1 MTKID
6 IISGFLGAGKTTLI
20 KKLIKEGFNGEK
32 LVLIENEFGE
42 IGIDGGFLKEG
53 GVEITEMNSGCIC
66 CSLVGDF
73 GAALKDVLE
82 NYKPDRVII
91 EPSGVGK
98 LSDVIKAVQNVD
110 EGMDVVLN
118 ARVAV
123 VDALKCK
130 MYMKNFGEFFNNQI
144 ESASSIILSRTQK
157 VSEAK
162 LEECVKMIKEH
173 NNQAAIV
180 TTSWDDITGAKL
192 LEVIEAKH
200 SLEMELMKEE
210 EVCPSCGHVHHH
222 DHDHECCGHDHDHD
236 HDHDDEE
243 GHDHDHDEDEHDGH
257 NHSST
262 DIEYDEHVWTSPLNA
277 IKIVKKINAEL
288 DKIDSKNADTFDNNA
303 EKYISEIKDIDSQ
316 IRDIVKHAKRK
327 TLVFGDRF
335 PFKYFV
341 EEYGL
346 DYKAAFPGCSD
357 EMEPSAETVS
367 YLVNFIRKENIPV
380 VLYVE
385 LSNQKVADTLSNETG
400 TKTMCLNSAHNLSQQ
415 DFDKGVTYVS
425 IMKENIK
432 TLKAAL
438 Q

>member
-1 MTKID
+1 MTKKKVGIIALIII
-6 IISGFLGAGKTTLI
+6 IISAVVMVFAYGIKNKQVVVSEDDKMKIVVTSFPQYDFARAVAGDKANIQMLI
-20 KKLIKEGFNGEK
+20 KPGVETHSYEPTPDDIQKIQNADLFIYTGGENDEWVEGILDSIDTSSLKTLKLEDC
-32 LVLIENEFGE
+32 VDLIEEDETVGLE
-42 IGIDGGFLKEG
+42 
-53 GVEITEMNSGCIC
+53 GVETHSH
-66 CSLVGDF
+66 S
-73 GAALKDVLE
+73 
-82 NYKPDRVII
+82 
-91 EPSGVGK
+91 
-98 LSDVIKAVQNVD
+98 
-110 EGMDVVLN
+110 
-118 ARVAV
+118 
-123 VDALKCK
+123 
-130 MYMKNFGEFFNNQI
+130 
-144 ESASSIILSRTQK
+144 
-157 VSEAK
+157 
-162 LEECVKMIKEH
+162 H
-173 NNQAAIV
+173 N
-180 TTSWDDITGAKL
+180 
-192 LEVIEAKH
+192 
-200 SLEMELMKEE
+200 
-210 EVCPSCGHVHHH
+210 
-222 DHDHECCGHDHDHD
+222 
-236 HDHDDEE
+236 HDHDDEHNHDHDNEE

-288 DKIDSKNADTFDNNA
+288 
-303 EKYISEIKDIDSQ
+303 DSQ

-385 LSNQKVADTLSNETG
+385 LSNQKVADTLANETG

>member
-1 MTKID
+1 MTKKKVGIIALIII
-6 IISGFLGAGKTTLI
+6 IISAVVMVFAYGIKNKQVVVTSFPQYDFARAVAGDKANIQMLI
-20 KKLIKEGFNGEK
+20 KPGVETHSYEPTPDDIQKIQNADLFIYTGGENDEWVEGILDSIDTSSLQTLKLEDC
-32 LVLIENEFGE
+32 VDLIEEDETVGLE
-42 IGIDGGFLKEG
+42 
-53 GVEITEMNSGCIC
+53 GVET
-66 CSLVGDF
+66 
-73 GAALKDVLE
+73 
-82 NYKPDRVII
+82 
-91 EPSGVGK
+91 
-98 LSDVIKAVQNVD
+98 
-110 EGMDVVLN
+110 
-118 ARVAV
+118 
-123 VDALKCK
+123 
-130 MYMKNFGEFFNNQI
+130 
-144 ESASSIILSRTQK
+144 
-157 VSEAK
+157 
-162 LEECVKMIKEH
+162 
-173 NNQAAIV
+173 
-180 TTSWDDITGAKL
+180 
-192 LEVIEAKH
+192 H
-200 SLEMELMKEE
+200 SH
-210 EVCPSCGHVHHH
+210 SH
-222 DHDHECCGHDHDHD
+222 DHDN
-236 HDHDDEE
+236 EE
-243 GHDHDHDEDEHDGH
+243 GHNHDHNEDGHDGH

-277 IKIVKKINAEL
+277 IKIVKKINVEL
-288 DKIDSKNADTFDNNA
+288 DKIDSQNADTFDNNA

-385 LSNQKVADTLSNETG
+385 LSNQKVADTLANETG

>member
-1 MTKID
+1 MTKKKVGIIALIII
-6 IISGFLGAGKTTLI
+6 IISAVVMVFAYGIKNKQVVVSEDDKMKIVVTSFPQYDFARAVAGDKANIQMLI
-20 KKLIKEGFNGEK
+20 KPGVETHSYEPTPDDIQKIQNADLFIYTGGENDEWVEGILDSIDTSSLKTLKLEDC
-32 LVLIENEFGE
+32 VDLIEEDETVG
-42 IGIDGGFLKEG
+42 LEG
-53 GVEITEMNSGCIC
+53 V
-66 CSLVGDF
+66 
-73 GAALKDVLE
+73 
-82 NYKPDRVII
+82 
-91 EPSGVGK
+91 
-98 LSDVIKAVQNVD
+98 
-110 EGMDVVLN
+110 
-118 ARVAV
+118 
-123 VDALKCK
+123 
-130 MYMKNFGEFFNNQI
+130 
-144 ESASSIILSRTQK
+144 
-157 VSEAK
+157 
-162 LEECVKMIKEH
+162 
-173 NNQAAIV
+173 
-180 TTSWDDITGAKL
+180 
-192 LEVIEAKH
+192 
-200 SLEMELMKEE
+200 
-210 EVCPSCGHVHHH
+210 
-222 DHDHECCGHDHDHD
+222 
-236 HDHDDEE
+236 
-243 GHDHDHDEDEHDGH
+243 HDHDHDEDEHDGH

-385 LSNQKVADTLSNETG
+385 LSNQKVADTLANETG

>member
-1 MTKID
+1 MTKKKVGIIALIII
-6 IISGFLGAGKTTLI
+6 IISAVVMVFAYGIKNKQVVVSEDDKMKIVVTSFPQYDFARAVAGDKANIQMLI
-20 KKLIKEGFNGEK
+20 KPGVETHSYEPTPDDIQKIQNADLFIYTGGENDEWVEGILDSIDTSSLKTLKLEDC
-32 LVLIENEFGE
+32 VDLIEEDETVGLE
-42 IGIDGGFLKEG
+42 
-53 GVEITEMNSGCIC
+53 GVETHSH
-66 CSLVGDF
+66 S
-73 GAALKDVLE
+73 
-82 NYKPDRVII
+82 
-91 EPSGVGK
+91 
-98 LSDVIKAVQNVD
+98 
-110 EGMDVVLN
+110 
-118 ARVAV
+118 
-123 VDALKCK
+123 
-130 MYMKNFGEFFNNQI
+130 
-144 ESASSIILSRTQK
+144 
-157 VSEAK
+157 
-162 LEECVKMIKEH
+162 H
-173 NNQAAIV
+173 N
-180 TTSWDDITGAKL
+180 
-192 LEVIEAKH
+192 
-200 SLEMELMKEE
+200 
-210 EVCPSCGHVHHH
+210 H
-222 DHDHECCGHDHDHD
+222 DHDDEHDHDHD
-236 HDHDDEE
+236 NEE

-357 EMEPSAETVS
+357 EMEPLAETVS

-385 LSNQKVADTLSNETG
+385 LSNQKVADTLANETG

>member
-1 MTKID
+1 MTKKKVGIIALIII
-6 IISGFLGAGKTTLI
+6 IISAVVMVFAYGIKNKQVVVSEDDKMKIVVTSFPQYDFARAVAGDKANIQMLI
-20 KKLIKEGFNGEK
+20 KPGVETHSYEPTPDDIQKIQNADLFIYTGGENDEWVEGILDSIDTSSLKTLKLEDC
-32 LVLIENEFGE
+32 VDLIEEDETVGLE
-42 IGIDGGFLKEG
+42 
-53 GVEITEMNSGCIC
+53 GVETHSH
-66 CSLVGDF
+66 S
-73 GAALKDVLE
+73 
-82 NYKPDRVII
+82 
-91 EPSGVGK
+91 
-98 LSDVIKAVQNVD
+98 
-110 EGMDVVLN
+110 
-118 ARVAV
+118 
-123 VDALKCK
+123 
-130 MYMKNFGEFFNNQI
+130 
-144 ESASSIILSRTQK
+144 
-157 VSEAK
+157 
-162 LEECVKMIKEH
+162 H
-173 NNQAAIV
+173 N
-180 TTSWDDITGAKL
+180 
-192 LEVIEAKH
+192 
-200 SLEMELMKEE
+200 
-210 EVCPSCGHVHHH
+210 
-222 DHDHECCGHDHDHD
+222 
-236 HDHDDEE
+236 HDHDDEHDHDNEE

-262 DIEYDEHVWTSPLNA
+262 DIEYDEHVWTSPLNV

-385 LSNQKVADTLSNETG
+385 LSNQKVADTLANETG